1 MIWGQNYSAME
12 SHYKCKSF
20 KTLGQGM
27 GWYSLVISLVY
38 GQGDQIGQFF
48 AKWATFGGS
57 ERMK

>member
-12 SHYKCKSF
+12 SHYKRF

-27 GWYSLVISLVY
+27 GWHSLVISLVY

-48 AKWATFGGS
+48 AKWATF
-57 ERMK
+57 